1 MTKTTNH
8 RSSRGNE
15 ALTSPSDVG
24 TAASVGVAPI
34 RHPQSEME
42 NCTFSAPNC
51 TFLRRFF
58 WSTLVYQP
66 LARKT
71 APSKQTS
78 QPSPPRTGR
87 GIKGE
92 VSLLFSIPPSENCT
106 FSAPNCTFF
115 SRFVWS
121 TLVYQPLARKTA
133 PSQQFDSSV
142 IATWQTPP
150 PTPALWVPGSMKRIA
165 IASNRRNRNRKQA
178 RTLILKTEYQ

>member
-71 APSKQTS
+71 APS
-78 QPSPPRTGR
+78 
-87 GIKGE
+87 
-92 VSLLFSIPPSENCT
+92 
-106 FSAPNCTFF
+106 
-115 SRFVWS
+115 
-121 TLVYQPLARKTA
+121 
-133 PSQQFDSSV
+133 QQFDSSV

>member
-71 APSKQTS
+71 APSKQFN
-78 QPSPPRTGR
+78 QPSPPRTER
-87 GIKGE
+87 PIKTAAP
-92 VSLLFSIPPSENCT
+92 LLPATLQPIDCT
-106 FSAPNCTFF
+106 F
-115 SRFVWS
+115 
-121 TLVYQPLARKTA
+121 
-133 PSQQFDSSV
+133 
-142 IATWQTPP
+142 
-150 PTPALWVPGSMKRIA
+150 
-165 IASNRRNRNRKQA
+165 
-178 RTLILKTEYQ
+178 